1 MKLNDLKQSGQLKGK
16 AVRWLILIVVIALF
30 AVFIV
35 KINQVEIVELVNRDG
50 QTFEKATV
58 VEILQ
63 DNIQADGTRVGE
75 QRVVVRM
82 DTGEHKGEELTVTSS
97 AGYLFGAGCTV
108 GMHVIVMQSVAG
120 ETVVASVYSQDR

>member
-30 AVFIV
+30 AVFTV

-82 DTGEHKGEELTVTSS
+82 DT
-97 AGYLFGAGCTV
+97 
-108 GMHVIVMQSVAG
+108 
-120 ETVVASVYSQDR
+120 